1 MPLFELPLADFPQLF
16 QVPSPTPK
24 RLWAEGKSP
33 DALALLSSLPSS
45 GVAVVGTRQPRPRSL
60 SQVRTL
66 IEGLRQSRL
75 VVISGLAR
83 GIDQAAH
90 EAALVFGL
98 PTVAILGCGIRNTYP
113 EDAQLMREQI
123 VAAGG
128 LVVSEFEPD
137 DEPRPYRFVQRNRLI
152 AGWSAA
158 TCVLQ
163 AGRRS
168 GSLLTADYALQM
180 HRPVFAAPHFP
191 GEPGFEGNERLL
203 DDFSVHS
210 LWGPHSLGACWL
222 ELATAGKIFPA

>member
-1 MPLFELPLADFPQLF
+1 MPLFKQEILPESLLAQVPRPIPKHLWIEARDEGALGLLAELPSRGLA
-16 QVPSPTPK
+16 VI
-24 RLWAEGKSP
+24 
-33 DALALLSSLPSS
+33 
-45 GVAVVGTRQPRPRSL
+45 GTRYPHPRAL
-60 SQVRTL
+60 SQVRSL
-66 IEGLRQSRL
+66 LENLRDSRL

-98 PTVAILGCGIRNTYP
+98 PTIAVLGCGIRNTYP
-113 EDAQLMREQI
+113 ESAHRLREAI
-123 VAAGG
+123 VTAGG
-128 LVVSEFEPD
+128 LVVSEFDPD

-152 AGWSAA
+152 AGWSQA

-210 LWGPHSLGACWL
+210 LWGAHSLGACWL
-222 ELATAGKIFPA
+222 ELATVGKIFPS